1 MTVKLPPPSMNPYV
15 LTVLLSSLGLGTT
28 LTFAS
33 SHWLLA
39 WMGLEINTLA
49 IVPLIAQHH
58 HPRAVEATTK
68 YFLTQATAAAIIL
81 FASTTNAWITGEWD
95 MNNMSNPI
103 ASAIVITALAL
114 KIGLA
119 PIHFWIPEVM
129 QGLDLLTGLI
139 LSTWQKLAPLA
150 LIVLTAQAIDPLLL
164 TALGLMSTLVGG
176 WGGLNQTQLRKIL
189 AYSSIAHIGWM
200 IIVLQ
205 YTPQLTLLALLI
217 YIFMTSAAFLTLKAS
232 SATKVN
238 TLAIAWSKSPIL
250 TTTTALVLLSLGG
263 LPPLTGFIPKWLILQ
278 ELAKQ
283 GLPITATII
292 ALAALL
298 SLYFYLRLCYAM
310 TLTISPNI
318 ASTTTP
324 WRTQTTQASLPLA
337 IFTIIALGLLPVS
350 PAIMTL
356 VT

>member
-1 MTVKLPPPSMNPYV
+1 MNPYV
-15 LTVLLSSLGLGTT
+15 LVILLSSLGLGTT

-49 IVPLIAQHH
+49 ITPLMAQQH

-68 YFLTQATAAAIIL
+68 YFLTQATAAAMIL
-81 FASTTNAWITGEWD
+81 FASTTNAWMTGEWNIND
-95 MNNMSNPI
+95 LSHPL
-103 ASAIVITALAL
+103 ASTMVIIALAL

-119 PIHFWIPEVM
+119 PVHFWLPEVL

-150 LIVLTAQAIDPLLL
+150 LIIQVGPAIDPLLL
-164 TALGLMSTLVGG
+164 TSLGLLSTLAGG

-189 AYSSIAHIGWM
+189 AYSSIAHMGWM
-200 IIVLQ
+200 IIILQ
-205 YTPQLTLLALLI
+205 FTPQLTLLALGT
-217 YIFMTSAAFLTLKAS
+217 YILMTSTAFLSLKAS
-232 SATKVN
+232 SATKIN
-238 TLAIAWSKSPIL
+238 TLSAMWSKSPIL
-250 TTTTALVLLSLGG
+250 AATTALALLSLGG
-263 LPPLTGFIPKWLILQ
+263 LPPLTGFMPKWLILQ
-278 ELAKQ
+278 ELTTQ
-283 GLPITATII
+283 DLPLTATIM

-310 TLTISPNI
+310 TLTISP
-318 ASTTTP
+318 STIPTTIP
-324 WRTQTTQASLPLA
+324 WRTQNTQSTLTLALFTVTT
-337 IFTIIALGLLPVS
+337 LGLLPIT
-350 PAIMTL
+350 PAILSL

>member
-1 MTVKLPPPSMNPYV
+1 MNPYV
-15 LTVLLSSLGLGTT
+15 LAILLSSLGLGTT

-49 IVPLIAQHH
+49 IIPLMAQHH
-58 HPRAVEATTK
+58 HPRVVEATTK
-68 YFLTQATAAAIIL
+68 YFLTQATAAAMIM

-95 MNNMSNPI
+95 MNNMSSPV
-103 ASAIVITALAL
+103 ASTMIITALAL

-119 PIHFWIPEVM
+119 PMHFWMPEVL

-139 LSTWQKLAPLA
+139 LSTWQKLAPFA
-150 LIVLTAQAIDPLLL
+150 LIIQTAQAVDPALL
-164 TALGLMSTLVGG
+164 TALGITSTLVGG

-189 AYSSIAHIGWM
+189 AYSSIAHMGWM
-200 IIVLQ
+200 IIILQ
-205 YTPQLTLLALLI
+205 YAPQLTLVALGT
-217 YIFMTSAAFLTLKAS
+217 YIFMTSAAFLTLKTSA
-232 SATKVN
+232 ATKIN
-238 TLAIAWSKSPIL
+238 TLSMIWSKSPIL

-263 LPPLTGFIPKWLILQ
+263 LPPLTGFMPKWLILQ

-283 GLPITATII
+283 NLPITATIM

-310 TLTISPNI
+310 TLTISPN
-318 ASTTTP
+318 TTNSITP
-324 WRTQTTQASLPLA
+324 WRTQTTQSSLPL
-337 IFTIIALGLLPVS
+337 TLSTTIALGLLPMT
-350 PAIMTL
+350 PAILMLAT
-356 VT
+356 

>member
-1 MTVKLPPPSMNPYV
+1 MNPYV
-15 LTVLLSSLGLGTT
+15 LAVLLSSLGLGTT

-49 IVPLIAQHH
+49 IIPLMSQHH

-68 YFLTQATAAAIIL
+68 YFLTQATAAAMIM

-95 MNNMSNPI
+95 MNDMSNPL
-103 ASAIVITALAL
+103 ASTMIMTALAL

-119 PIHFWIPEVM
+119 PMHFWMPEVL
-129 QGLDLLTGLI
+129 QGLDLSTGLI
-139 LSTWQKLAPLA
+139 LSTWQKLAPFA
-150 LIVLTAQAIDPLLL
+150 LIIQTAQAVDPTLL
-164 TALGLMSTLVGG
+164 TALGAASTIVGG

-189 AYSSIAHIGWM
+189 AYSSIAHMGWM

-205 YTPQLTLLALLI
+205 YAPQLTLVALGT
-217 YIFMTSAAFLTLKAS
+217 YIFLTSAAFLTLKLS
-232 SATKVN
+232 SATKIN
-238 TLAIAWSKSPIL
+238 TLSMTWSKSPIL
-250 TTTTALVLLSLGG
+250 TATTALVLLSLGG
-263 LPPLTGFIPKWLILQ
+263 LPPLTGFMPKWLILQ

-283 GLPITATII
+283 DLPITATFM

-310 TLTISPNI
+310 TLTISPNTTY
-318 ASTTTP
+318 STTP
-324 WRTQTTQASLPLA
+324 WRTRATQSSLPLA
-337 IFTIIALGLLPVS
+337 LSTTIALGLLPLA
-350 PAIMTL
+350 PTILMLAT
-356 VT
+356 

>member
-1 MTVKLPPPSMNPYV
+1 MNPYV
-15 LTVLLSSLGLGTT
+15 LAILLSSLGLGTT

-49 IVPLIAQHH
+49 IIPLMAQHH

-68 YFLTQATAAAIIL
+68 YFLTQATAAAMIM

-103 ASAIVITALAL
+103 ASTMIITALAL

-119 PIHFWIPEVM
+119 PMHFWMPEVL

-139 LSTWQKLAPLA
+139 LSTWQKLAPFA
-150 LIVLTAQAIDPLLL
+150 LIIQTAQAVDPMLL
-164 TALGLMSTLVGG
+164 TALGLASTLVGG

-189 AYSSIAHIGWM
+189 AYSSIAHMGWM

-205 YTPQLTLLALLI
+205 YAPQLTLLALGT
-217 YIFMTSAAFLTLKAS
+217 YIFMTSAAFLTLKTS
-232 SATKVN
+232 SATKIN
-238 TLAIAWSKSPIL
+238 TLSMVWSKSPIL

-263 LPPLTGFIPKWLILQ
+263 LPPLTGFMPKWLILQ

-283 GLPITATII
+283 NLPITATIM

-310 TLTISPNI
+310 TLTISPNTTN
-318 ASTTTP
+318 STTP
-324 WRTQTTQASLPLA
+324 WRTQTTQSSLPL
-337 IFTIIALGLLPVS
+337 TLTTTVALGLLPMT
-350 PAIMTL
+350 PAILMLT
-356 VT
+356 T